1 MSEAK
6 NRRPISPPLLLA
18 GTMVCAIAVGTLLL
32 WLPVAQEGPP
42 ITWLQALFTA
52 TSAVCVTGLI
62 VVDTGTQ
69 FSFFGEVVILILIQ
83 IGGLGLMTI
92 GTTVLL
98 SLGGQPRL
106 AVLRHWLTT
115 LGGQQQTIRPRDILL
130 VVFLTTLIA
139 ELIGA
144 VILFLP
150 ISRSYPMEEA
160 LWLAIFH
167 SVSAFCNAGFSLW
180 HDSLSRFAGDP
191 LVNLTVIFL
200 IVLGGVGFVVLLES
214 KNWILS
220 RAKSGAIPA
229 KLSLHSKIVLT
240 GTVVAVPA
248 GAALFFVLEITNIL
262 ADRLWTDRLL
272 IALFQSVTART
283 AGFNTVDIGALA
295 NPTLL
300 ILIALMFVGGGP
312 GSAAGGIKLTTAVT
326 VVTVVVQRL
335 RGYHDIHLF
344 GRSIGQATIQRA
356 FVLCV
361 LAAATI
367 AAAICFIEVVHGR
380 VQPTI
385 EMRGEFL
392 AVIFEVVS
400 AFGTVGLSMGI
411 TGNLEALAQGA
422 IIPLMFIGRVGPLL
436 LMDFFARLPPPPP
449 LRHVS
454 EELMIG

>member
-1 MSEAK
+1 MA
-6 NRRPISPPLLLA
+6 A
-18 GTMVCAIAVGTLLL
+18 AIVVGTVLLQ
-32 WLPVAQEGPP
+32 LPLAHEGPP
-42 ITWLQALFTA
+42 ITWLDALFTA

-69 FSFFGEVVILILIQ
+69 FSFFGQLVILILIQ
-83 IGGLGLMTI
+83 IGGMGLMTI

-98 SLGGQPRL
+98 SLGGQPRM

-115 LGGQQQTIRPRDILL
+115 LAGQQQTVRPRDILL
-130 VVFLTTLIA
+130 IVFLTTLVA

-144 VILFLP
+144 LILFFP
-150 ISRSYPMEEA
+150 ISRSHPIDEA
-160 LWLAIFH
+160 IWLAIFH

-180 HDSLSRFAGDP
+180 HDSLTGFAEDP
-191 LVNLTVIFL
+191 LVNLTVMTL
-200 IVLGGVGFVVLLES
+200 IIVGGIGFVVLLES
-214 KNWILS
+214 KNWIAS
-220 RAKSGAIPA
+220 RAKQAGNRA

-240 GTVVAVPA
+240 GTAVAIA
-248 GAALFFVLEITNIL
+248 GGAVLFMILESTNIL
-262 ADRLWTDRLL
+262 AGRSWTEGLL
-272 IALFQSVTART
+272 IATFQSVTART

-326 VVTVVVQRL
+326 VVTVVIQRL
-335 RGYHDIHLF
+335 RGYHEIHLF

-356 FVLCV
+356 FVLCM

-367 AAAICFIEVVHGR
+367 AAAICFIEVVRLGG
-380 VQPTI
+380 PMTP
-385 EMRGEFL
+385 EARGEFL

-400 AFGTVGLSMGI
+400 GFGTVGLSMGI
-411 TGNLEALAQGA
+411 TAALEPLAQAA

-449 LRHVS
+449 LRHAS